1 MSLNIF
7 RNNEEEGKDK
17 PPIINFVLRN
27 PKLLNIK
34 NIIYDRQIREAEHEL
49 EKLKE
54 LIVKS
59 ILIDH
64 LNPILI
70 DHPKLV

>member
-1 MSLNIF
+1 MFAKSHEI
-7 RNNEEEGKDK
+7 
-17 PPIINFVLRN
+17 
-27 PKLLNIK
+27 
-34 NIIYDRQIREAEHEL
+34 RQL
-49 EKLKE
+49 F
-54 LIVKS
+54 KS

>member
-1 MSLNIF
+1 MKKKARIS
-7 RNNEEEGKDK
+7 RQ
-17 PPIINFVLRN
+17 
-27 PKLLNIK
+27 LLILFFEIQSCSTLK